1 MTNEY
6 TPLLKDAILDAE
18 RFVQATFSG
27 ARRGQELRWQRLT
40 IRPVM
45 LKDGR
50 HLQFSWYDAKQNFV
64 YNYAGDSQ
72 GLADALDEA
81 LALPFASFA
90 IQTTDGDL
98 NVQITKKGKAILHR
112 HKPQQPR
119 EVDLTHDRQKQ
130 TVLHEG
136 QAEPFLEAVGIMT
149 ADGKIRAGMHSK
161 FTQINEFLRLLDETG
176 LFDTLDAQAEPLR
189 VVDCGCGNAYLTF
202 ATYHYLTQVKSLPVQ
217 MVGIDT
223 NAKLIAANNRRA
235 SDLGWADGLTF
246 VASPIDAYQPDAA
259 PDVVIALHACDTAT
273 DDALA
278 LGLRAQSRLI
288 VAAPC
293 CHHDLQAQLEQGD
306 TPQPFGEVLRYGLF
320 HQRMGDLLTD
330 SLRAL
335 ILRRAGYKVDVID
348 FVGTEHTPKNLMLR
362 AVRTGA
368 ANDPRLEQEYDALK
382 SYWGVRP
389 YLEELL
395 KVSI

>member
-1 MTNEY
+1 MGNEY
-6 TPLLKDAILDAE
+6 TPLLKSAVLDDE

-27 ARRGQELRWQRLT
+27 TQRGYDSRWQRLT

-45 LKDGR
+45 LKEGR

-64 YNYAGDSQ
+64 YNYAGDALS
-72 GLADALDEA
+72 DALDEA
-81 LALPFASFA
+81 LALPFASFSV
-90 IQTTDGDL
+90 QTTDGDL

-112 HKPQQPR
+112 HKPTTPLD
-119 EVDLTHDRQKQ
+119 VDLTHDRRKRR
-130 TVLHEG
+130 LLREG
-136 QAEPFLEAVGIMT
+136 QPEPFLEAVGIMS

-176 LFDTLDAQAEPLR
+176 VFDSLDEQAGPLR
-189 VVDCGCGNAYLTF
+189 VVDCGCGSAYLTF
-202 ATYHYLTQVKSLPVQ
+202 AAYYYATQVKGLTVQ

-223 NAKLIAANNRRA
+223 NTKLIDANNRRA
-235 SDLGWADGLTF
+235 ADLGWGDGLTF
-246 VASPIDAYQPDAA
+246 VTTPIERYQSETP

-278 LGLRAQSRLI
+278 LGIRSQSRLI

-293 CHHDLQAQLEQGD
+293 CHHHLQAQLEQGD

-335 ILRRAGYKVDVID
+335 ILRRAGYRVDVID

-368 ANDPRLEQEYDALK
+368 ASDARLEQEYDALK

-389 YLEELL
+389 YLEALL
-395 KVSI
+395 TS

>member
-1 MTNEY
+1 MMNEH
-6 TPLLKDAILDAE
+6 TPLLKNAILDAD
-18 RFVQATFSG
+18 RFVQATFG
-27 ARRGQELRWQRLT
+27 GTQRGYDQRWQKLT

-64 YNYAGDSQ
+64 YNHAG
-72 GLADALDEA
+72 GALAEALDEA
-81 LALPFASFA
+81 LALPFASFSV
-90 IQTTDGDL
+90 QTTEGDL

-112 HKPQQPR
+112 HKSRQPR
-119 EVDLTHDRQKQ
+119 AVDLMHDRQKQ
-130 TVLHEG
+130 TVLREG
-136 QAEPFLEAVGIMT
+136 HPEPFLQAVGIMT
-149 ADGKIRAGMHSK
+149 PDGKIRAGMHSK
-161 FTQINEFLRLLDETG
+161 FTQINEFLRLLDETS
-176 LFDTLDAQAEPLR
+176 LFDSLDEQAEPLR

-202 ATYHYLTQVKSLPVQ
+202 ATFHYLTQVKSLNVE

-223 NAKLIAANNRRA
+223 NARLIDANNRRA
-235 SDLGWADGLTF
+235 SELGWADSLMF
-246 VASPIDAYQPDAA
+246 IASPIEAYQPEIA

-278 LGLRAQSRLI
+278 LGIRSQSRLI

-362 AVRTGA
+362 AVRTSTT
-368 ANDPRLEQEYDALK
+368 NDPRLEQEYDALK
-382 SYWGVRP
+382 SYWGITP
-389 YLEELL
+389 YLEGLL
-395 KVSI
+395 N

>member
-1 MTNEY
+1 MSNEY
-6 TPLLKDAILDAE
+6 TPLLKAAVLDDE

-27 ARRGQELRWQRLT
+27 TQRGHDSRWQRLT

-50 HLQFSWYDAKQNFV
+50 QLQFSWYDAKQNFV
-64 YNYAGDSQ
+64 YNYAGDA
-72 GLADALDEA
+72 LPDALDEA
-81 LALPFASFA
+81 LMLPFASFSV
-90 IQTTDGDL
+90 QTTDGDL
-98 NVQITKKGKAILHR
+98 NVQITKKGKPILHR
-112 HKPQQPR
+112 HKPTAPR
-119 EVDLTHDRQKQ
+119 DVDLTHDRQKRR
-130 TVLHEG
+130 LLREG
-136 QAEPFLEAVGIMT
+136 QPQPFLEAVGIMS

-176 LFDTLDAQAEPLR
+176 VFDSRGEQTGSLR
-189 VVDCGCGNAYLTF
+189 VVDCGCGSAYLTF
-202 ATYHYLTQVKSLPVQ
+202 AAYYYATQVKGLAVQ
-217 MVGIDT
+217 MIGLDT
-223 NAKLIAANNRRA
+223 NTKLIDANNRRA
-235 SDLGWADGLTF
+235 ADLGWGDGLIF
-246 VASPIDAYQPDAA
+246 VTTPIEDYQPQTA

-278 LGLRAQSRLI
+278 LGIRSQSRLI

-293 CHHDLQAQLEQGD
+293 CHHHLQAQLEQGD

-368 ANDPRLEQEYDALK
+368 ANDLRLEQEYDALK
-382 SYWGVRP
+382 SYWGVTP
-389 YLEELL
+389 YLEALL
-395 KVSI
+395 TS

>member
-1 MTNEY
+1 MNEY
-6 TPLLKDAILDAE
+6 TPLLKDALLDAD
-18 RFVQATFSG
+18 RFVQAAFSG
-27 ARRGQELRWQRLT
+27 TQRGHDSRWNKLT

-50 HLQFSWYDAKQNFV
+50 HLQFSWFDAKQNFV
-64 YNYAGDSQ
+64 YNYTGESLTEAV
-72 GLADALDEA
+72 DEA
-81 LALPFASFA
+81 LALPFASFSV
-90 IQTTDGDL
+90 QTTEGDL

-112 HKPQQPR
+112 HKTQQSR

-130 TVLHEG
+130 TVLREG
-136 QAEPFLEAVGIMT
+136 QPEPFLEAVGIMT
-149 ADGKIRAGMHSK
+149 SDGKIRAGMHSK
-161 FTQINEFLRLLDETG
+161 FTQINEFLRLLDETS
-176 LFDTLDAQAEPLR
+176 LFDSLDEQSEPLR

-223 NAKLIAANNRRA
+223 NAKLIDANNRRA
-235 SDLGWADGLTF
+235 ADLGWGDGLTF
-246 VASPIDAYQPDAA
+246 VASPIDAYQPEIA

-278 LGLRAQSRLI
+278 LGIRAQSRMI

-320 HQRMGDLLTD
+320 HQRMGDMLTD

-335 ILRRAGYKVDVID
+335 ILRREGYKVDVID

-362 AVRTGA
+362 AVRTSA

-382 SYWGVRP
+382 SYWGVTP
-389 YLEELL
+389 YLEKL
-395 KVSI
+395 V

>member
-6 TPLLKDAILDAE
+6 TPLLKSAVLDDE
-18 RFVQATFSG
+18 RFVQAAFSG
-27 ARRGQELRWQRLT
+27 IQRGHDSRWQRLT

-64 YNYAGDSQ
+64 YNYAGEA
-72 GLADALDEA
+72 LVDALDEA
-81 LALPFASFA
+81 LALPFASFSV
-90 IQTTDGDL
+90 QTTDGDL
-98 NVQITKKGKAILHR
+98 NVQITKKSKAILHR
-112 HKPQQPR
+112 HKPTEPR
-119 EVDLTHDRQKQ
+119 EAVLTHDRQKRR
-130 TVLHEG
+130 LLREG
-136 QAEPFLEAVGIMT
+136 QPEPFLEAVGIMS

-176 LFDTLDAQAEPLR
+176 LFDALDAQSVPLR
-189 VVDCGCGNAYLTF
+189 VVDCGCGSAYLTF
-202 ATYHYLTQVKSLPVQ
+202 AAYYYLAQVKGLAVQ

-223 NAKLIAANNRRA
+223 NTKLIDANNRRA
-235 SDLGWADGLTF
+235 ADLGWSDGLTF
-246 VASPIDAYQPDAA
+246 ITTPIESYQPETP

-278 LGLRAQSRLI
+278 LGIRSQSRLI

-293 CHHDLQAQLEQGD
+293 CHHNLQAQLEQGD

-368 ANDPRLEQEYDALK
+368 ASDARLEQEYDALK
-382 SYWGVRP
+382 SYWGVTP
-389 YLEELL
+389 YLEGLL
-395 KVSI
+395 TS